1 MGFQPDWGRR
11 RISLQVFGD
20 SCFGEL
26 MGAPA
31 RIWILASVGLVLL
44 TSGASAEALVHM
56 SRSVWG
62 CFDPNVTPALNDD
75 TNPNR
80 DNPQWMAQTAA
91 AGQCVI
97 ITPGSLWKPLSPDYN
112 GLTYVTHRGA
122 IGAPG
127 SFWVPT
133 AAINFSSP
141 VEAVP
146 AATQALLPPKAS
158 QAPTATANAGPEI
171 QTTTQDQPAAADPAS
186 AAPNPPTSDTGSS
199 GGVVVVVLVILAVN
213 WLARRPRRQKAKDR
227 GRTKPVTTRMADG
240 EGNRP
245 KITVT
250 VTSSRSNSE
259 RSNQNGLTARHP
271 PNKPGFTWYPHG
283 SAASISGVT
292 VTDGMVY
299 VGQADNAWGKN
310 DASFIDPTLSVA
322 PTSAA
327 AGPLGYWP
335 SYRTLTPECRRHYL
349 EWLASGKQA
358 PNQDIGYVFLYFYGL
373 ERRLLVDTPTPE
385 EVRTLVAE
393 VERLRLIYAGNHSFN
408 GYSRRLVE
416 AMAFLQNGALA
427 SQAQFLPDLA
437 APAGDMPLSLQVS
450 IAREVVAGRPLS
462 FDLAAAAIFGLR
474 EFSSVN
480 RLVLDGGGRTAYL
493 AVLRSRFA
501 TTFPSGFLLRNRK
514 DSHLQLIYRGASAGL
529 QVNVAERAGLKD
541 LPNPTTL
548 TWTKLLNLA
557 GAVAEDIAPYAKSLA
572 YYPARANSLL
582 GLVGCPV
589 ELRDTLAPA
598 ARRWLEGLPSLS
610 AVAFGELAGHAI
622 GTTNAKWTVRHRRQ
636 VSEALAGVGYLMEPE
651 PEDNAERLEDTTLV
665 QVFRCADRTPSRA
678 MDVASAAAMLVVIIV
693 KTVDHGIEAIAEFWV
708 SRVPPRLSLTSDQ
721 LIRLRARLAWLA
733 TRHVTLLKA
742 KKLLGDAT
750 SEEREFCA
758 WSATAA
764 AGATGAVGKAEVAIL
779 EAIYDALSV
788 SRHTLYAGLHEGIGA
803 AAAAANEPILVSDE
817 VPETLHS
824 IPRPP
829 VERVD
834 DKSDRLAR
842 IRDET
847 DRVAAMLK
855 DIFVEDEPQAPT
867 PEPVGQNRLTG
878 LDPGH
883 ATLLAQLLTRPEWS
897 RDEFDKA
904 ASEAGMMPGG
914 AMETI
919 NEWAF
924 DYYGDALLEDGDP
937 VVINHSILPHDS
949 EVTSTE

>member
-1 MGFQPDWGRR
+1 
-11 RISLQVFGD
+11 
-20 SCFGEL
+20 
-26 MGAPA
+26 MGAPV
-31 RIWILASVGLVLL
+31 RVWISASVGFALL
-44 TSGASAEALVHM
+44 TQSASAETLVHM

-62 CFDPNVTPALNDD
+62 CFDPNVTPALNDE

-97 ITPGSLWKPLSPDYN
+97 ITPGSLWKPLSADYN

-122 IGAPG
+122 IGASG

-146 AATQALLPPKAS
+146 AATQALLPPKAL
-158 QAPTATANAGPEI
+158 QAPSATANAEPEV
-171 QTTTQDQPAAADPAS
+171 QTTTQDQPAAAAPAS
-186 AAPNPPTSDTGSS
+186 APPSPPTSDTGSS
-199 GGVVVVVLVILAVN
+199 GGVVVVVLVILAVI
-213 WLARRPRRQKAKDR
+213 WLARRPRRQKAKNR
-227 GRTKPVTTRMADG
+227 GRTKPVTTRMADR

-259 RSNQNGLTARHP
+259 RSNPNELTVRYP
-271 PNKPGFTWYPHG
+271 KNKPGYTWYPHG
-283 SAASISGVT
+283 SAASISGAT
-292 VTDGMVY
+292 VADGMVY
-299 VGQADNAWGKN
+299 VGQASNSWEEN
-310 DASFIDPTLSVA
+310 DASFIDPTLPVA
-322 PTSAA
+322 PASAA
-327 AGPLGYWP
+327 ASPLSYWP
-335 SYRTLTPECRRHYL
+335 SYRTLTPECRHDYL

-358 PNQDIGYVFLYFYGL
+358 PDQDIGYVFLYFYGL
-373 ERRLLVDTPTPE
+373 ERRLLIDTPTPE

-408 GYSRRLVE
+408 GYSRRLLE
-416 AMAFLQNGALA
+416 AVAFLQNAALA
-427 SQAQFLPDLA
+427 SHAEFLPDLA
-437 APAGDMPLSLQVS
+437 APAGDMPLSLQVA
-450 IAREVVAGRPLS
+450 IAREVVAGRTLS
-462 FDLAAAAIFGLR
+462 FELAAAALFGLR
-474 EFSSVN
+474 EFWSAN
-480 RLVLDGGGRTAYL
+480 RLVLDGSARAAFL

-501 TTFPSGFLLRNRK
+501 TTFRSGFLLRNRK
-514 DSHLQLIYRGASAGL
+514 DSHLQLIYRGASSGL
-529 QVNVAERAGLKD
+529 QVNLAERVELKD

-557 GAVAEDIAPYAKSLA
+557 GVVAEDVTPYAKSLA

-589 ELRDTLAPA
+589 ELRDTVAPE
-598 ARRWLEGLPSLS
+598 ARRWLEGLPRF
-610 AVAFGELAGHAI
+610 APVAFGELAGHAI
-622 GTTNAKWTVRHRRQ
+622 GTTTAKWTVRHRRQ

-651 PEDNAERLEDTTLV
+651 PEDNSERLEDNTHV

-678 MDVASAAAMLVVIIV
+678 MDVASAAAMLVVIIA
-693 KTVDHGIEAIAEFWV
+693 KTVDHGTDEIAEFWV
-708 SRVPPRLSLTSDQ
+708 SRIPPRLSLTADQ

-733 TRHVTLLKA
+733 TRHVTLLRA

-758 WSATAA
+758 WSATVA
-764 AGATGAVGKAEVAIL
+764 AGVTGAVGKAEVAVL

-803 AAAAANEPILVSDE
+803 ATAAANEPILVSDA
-817 VPETLHS
+817 VPETLHP

-855 DIFVEDEPQAPT
+855 DIFVEDEPQMLA
-867 PEPVGQNRLTG
+867 PEPVGENVLAG
-878 LDPGH
+878 LDPRH
-883 ATLLAQLLTRPEWS
+883 ATLLARLLTRPEWP

-904 ASEAGMMPGG
+904 ASEAGVMPSG

-937 VVINHSILPHDS
+937 VVINHSLLPVGP
-949 EVTSTE
+949 EVTSAE